1 MSQAQAAVAATG
13 DHGLKKHEI
22 KVSTVVFMIFCLVA
36 AGCYGIEEM
45 IPECGPGLT
54 IIMLCVL
61 PFVWGLPFGLVA
73 SELGS
78 VRPQEG
84 GYYKWVQ
91 EALGEFWGFQAGWWR
106 TISIYIDNTSYVILA
121 GGYAATVWDMGI
133 GGEFALKFCMIAIFT
148 LINIRGVK
156 DVGWVST
163 VLSILVMV
171 AFGVVALCGFI
182 NWGGDAET
190 ASTISFQLTP
200 EPAEGISDWFFY
212 IAGGISIGMWMYSG
226 YESMSTIAGEVAN
239 PQVIPKGTLVTIPLI
254 MAVYIL
260 PTTAGLGS
268 LGQWD
273 NWGTEPGTV
282 GYADVVSHFWGP
294 IWGIIFVIVAILA
307 QCSIYNTYIASG
319 SRGFFALADDHLTP
333 PVMVKVDKKFGV
345 PYVAVLSVGIFN
357 LIFCM
362 FPFGFIIVLDVA
374 LLLSSYVMVYIS
386 EMILRRRIPEEDYLF
401 RIPGGNG
408 LISVICIVPICVAI
422 FAFFVNGSDYYLGG
436 MIGLLTGPILY
447 FIWRRMYGGLSKKD
461 PEAFVMNPKT
471 KLAVG
476 DTRRISF
483 LLLIITIMNI
493 IALAF
498 EPWYEGWGTED
509 AWEAGDYFDGILEAA
524 NVDVIVGTIKIILW
538 IVTIVCAI
546 ACILIYLLSKKV
558 EPSKEEIRAA
568 FKKSCDAIGARHNK
582 ELEQMIA
589 EGEIAEA
596 AEAVEKAAEAAKEN
610 DPKA

>member
-1 MSQAQAAVAATG
+1 MSEQVKTHAV
-13 DHGLKKHEI
+13 DVDEHGLKKHDI

-45 IPECGPGLT
+45 LPECGPGLT

-133 GGEFALKFCMIAIFT
+133 PAEFALKFAMIAIFT
-148 LINIRGVK
+148 IINIRGVK
-156 DVGWVST
+156 DVGIVST
-163 VLSILVMV
+163 ILSILVMV
-171 AFGVVALCGFI
+171 AFGLVAICGFL

-200 EPAEGISDWFFY
+200 EPAEGIGDWFFY

-239 PQVIPKGTLVTIPLI
+239 PQVIPKGTIITVPLI

-260 PTTAGLGS
+260 PTIAGVGS

-273 NWGTEPGTV
+273 NWGTDGGCV

-294 IWGIIFVIVAILA
+294 AFGIIFVVVAILA

-319 SRGFFALADDHLTP
+319 SRGFFSLADDHLAP
-333 PVMVKVDKKFGV
+333 PVLVKCDKKHGV
-345 PYVAVLSVGIFN
+345 PYISVLSVGIFN
-357 LIFCM
+357 LLFCM
-362 FPFGFIIVLDVA
+362 FPFGFIIVLDVS
-374 LLLSSYVMVYIS
+374 LLIASYAMVYIS
-386 EMILRRRIPEEDYLF
+386 AMILRRRIPREEYVF
-401 RIPGGNG
+401 RIPGGYG
-408 LISVICIVPICVAI
+408 FLCLICIVPICVALLAYFI
-422 FAFFVNGSDYYLGG
+422 NGSDYYLGG
-436 MIGLLTGPILY
+436 MVGILSGPVLY
-447 FIWRRMYGGLSKKD
+447 FIWRRKYGGLTKKD
-461 PEAFVMNPKT
+461 SEQFPTNKKT
-471 KLAVG
+471 GLAVG
-476 DTRRISF
+476 DTKRMAF
-483 LLLIITIMNI
+483 LFMMMTIMNI
-493 IALAF
+493 IALFF

-509 AWEAGDYFDGILEAA
+509 AWESGDYFDGILE
-524 NVDVIVGTIKIILW
+524 NVDVNSIVGAIQTGLYIL
-538 IVTIVCAI
+538 TAVCAI
-546 ACILIYLLSKKV
+546 LMIVFFFVYRKV
-558 EPSKEEIRAA
+558 EP
-568 FKKSCDAIGARHNK
+568 KK
-582 ELEQMIA
+582 
-589 EGEIAEA
+589 
-596 AEAVEKAAEAAKEN
+596 AK
-610 DPKA
+610 

>member
-1 MSQAQAAVAATG
+1 MSQAQAAVAQTG
-13 DHGLKKHEI
+13 EHGLKKHEI

-121 GGYAATVWDMGI
+121 GGYAATVWDMNI

-171 AFGVVALCGFI
+171 AFGVVALCGFL
-182 NWGGDAET
+182 NWGGDAVTAET
-190 ASTISFQLTP
+190 VSFRITP
-200 EPAEGISDWFFY
+200 EPAESISDWFFY

-268 LGQWD
+268 LGQWED
-273 NWGTEPGTV
+273 WGTDGDCV
-282 GYADVVSHFWGP
+282 GYADVVAHFWGP
-294 IWGIIFVIVAILA
+294 AWGIVFVIVAILA

-461 PEAFVMNPKT
+461 PEAFVMNPRT

-483 LLLIITIMNI
+483 LLLIITIMNF

-524 NVDVIVGTIKIILW
+524 NVDVIVGTIKIVLW
-538 IVTIVCAI
+538 VVTIICAI

-568 FKKSCDAIGARHNK
+568 FKKSCDAISARHNK
-582 ELEQMIA
+582 ELEEMIR
-589 EGEIAEA
+589 EEEVAEA
-596 AEAVEKAAEAAKEN
+596 ADAIERAAAAAEEEGPDK
-610 DPKA
+610 

>member
-1 MSQAQAAVAATG
+1 MSEQVKTHVVEV
-13 DHGLKKHEI
+13 DEHGLKKHDI

-45 IPECGPGLT
+45 LPSCGPGLT

-133 GGEFALKFCMIAIFT
+133 PAEFALKFAMIAIFT

-156 DVGWVST
+156 DVGIAST
-163 VLSILVMV
+163 ILSILVMV
-171 AFGVVALCGFI
+171 AFGVVAICGFI

-200 EPAEGISDWFFY
+200 EPAEGIGDWFFY

-226 YESMSTIAGEVAN
+226 YESMSTIAGEVSN
-239 PQVIPKGTLVTIPLI
+239 PQVIPKGTIITVPLI

-260 PTTAGLGS
+260 PTIAGVGS

-273 NWGTEPGTV
+273 NWGTEGDCV

-294 IWGIIFVIVAILA
+294 AFGVIFVIVAILA

-319 SRGFFALADDHLTP
+319 SRGFFSLADDHLAP
-333 PVMVKVDKKFGV
+333 PVLVKCDKKFGV
-345 PYVAVLSVGIFN
+345 PYISVLSVGIFN

-362 FPFGFIIVLDVA
+362 FPFGFIIVLDVS
-374 LLLSSYVMVYIS
+374 LLIASYAMVYIS
-386 EMILRRRIPEEDYLF
+386 AMILRKRIPAEEYVF
-401 RIPGGNG
+401 RIPGGYG
-408 LISVICIVPICVAI
+408 FLCLICIVPICVAFLAYFI
-422 FAFFVNGSDYYLGG
+422 NGSDYYLGG
-436 MIGLLTGPILY
+436 MIGILSGPVLY
-447 FIWRRMYGGLSKKD
+447 FIWRRKYGGLTVKEPGRFPTNKK
-461 PEAFVMNPKT
+461 T
-471 KLAVG
+471 GLAVG
-476 DTRRISF
+476 DTKRMAF
-483 LLLIITIMNI
+483 LFMLMTCMNI
-493 IALAF
+493 IALFF

-509 AWEAGDYFDGILEAA
+509 AWESGDYFDGILE
-524 NVDVIVGTIKIILW
+524 NLDVNSIVGAIQTGLYIL
-538 IVTIVCAI
+538 TAVCAI
-546 ACILIYLLSKKV
+546 LMIVFYFLYKKV
-558 EPSKEEIRAA
+558 EP
-568 FKKSCDAIGARHNK
+568 KK
-582 ELEQMIA
+582 
-589 EGEIAEA
+589 
-596 AEAVEKAAEAAKEN
+596 
-610 DPKA
+610 

>member
-1 MSQAQAAVAATG
+1 
-13 DHGLKKHEI
+13 
-22 KVSTVVFMIFCLVA
+22 
-36 AGCYGIEEM
+36 
-45 IPECGPGLT
+45 
-54 IIMLCVL
+54 
-61 PFVWGLPFGLVA
+61 
-73 SELGS
+73 
-78 VRPQEG
+78 
-84 GYYKWVQ
+84 
-91 EALGEFWGFQAGWWR
+91 
-106 TISIYIDNTSYVILA
+106 
-121 GGYAATVWDMGI
+121 
-133 GGEFALKFCMIAIFT
+133 
-148 LINIRGVK
+148 
-156 DVGWVST
+156 
-163 VLSILVMV
+163 
-171 AFGVVALCGFI
+171 
-182 NWGGDAET
+182 
-190 ASTISFQLTP
+190 
-200 EPAEGISDWFFY
+200 
-212 IAGGISIGMWMYSG
+212 
-226 YESMSTIAGEVAN
+226 MSTIAGEVAN

-386 EMILRRRIPEEDYLF
+386 AMILRHRIPEEDYIF

-408 LISVICIVPICVAI
+408 LLKVICIVPICVAI

-461 PEAFVMNPKT
+461 PEAFVMNPRT

-524 NVDVIVGTIKIILW
+524 NVDVIVGTIKIVLW
-538 IVTIVCAI
+538 IVTIICAI

-558 EPSKEEIRAA
+558 EPSKEEIKLA
-568 FKKSCDAIGARHNK
+568 FQKSCDAISARHNK
-582 ELEQMIA
+582 ELQEM
-589 EGEIAEA
+589 EA
-596 AEAVEKAAEAAKEN
+596 AIAAEEVAEKAVEEVPKE
-610 DPKA
+610 

>member
-1 MSQAQAAVAATG
+1 MSQQQAVATTAE
-13 DHGLKKHEI
+13 HGLKKVNI
-22 KVSTVVFMIFCLVA
+22 RVSTVVFMIFCLVA

-54 IIMLCVL
+54 IILLCVL

-148 LINIRGVK
+148 LVNIRGVK
-156 DVGWVST
+156 EVGSVST

-171 AFGVVALCGFI
+171 AFGLVAVCGFL
-182 NWGGDAET
+182 NWGGDAAT
-190 ASTISFQLTP
+190 AETISFRITP
-200 EPAEGISDWFFY
+200 EPAEGLGDWFFY

-226 YESMSTIAGEVAN
+226 YESLSTLAGEIAN
-239 PQVIPKGTLVTIPLI
+239 PQVIPKGTLVTIPII
-254 MAVYIL
+254 MATYIL
-260 PTTAGLGS
+260 PTVAGLGA

-273 NWGTEPGTV
+273 IWGTDGESV
-282 GYADVVSHFWGP
+282 GYADVVAHFWGAG
-294 IWGIIFVIVAILA
+294 WGIVFVVVAILA
-307 QCSIYNTYIASG
+307 QCSIYNTYITSG
-319 SRGFFALADDHLTP
+319 SRGFFALADDNLTP
-333 PVMVKVDKKFGV
+333 KVMVKCSERGV
-345 PYVAVLSVGIFN
+345 PYISVLSVGIFN

-374 LLLSSYVMVYIS
+374 LLLASYIMVYIS
-386 EMILRRRIPEEDYLF
+386 CMILRHRIPEEKYSF
-401 RIPGGNG
+401 RIPGGKS
-408 LISVICIVPICVAI
+408 LLKVICIVPICVAL
-422 FAFFVNGSDYYLGG
+422 FAFFINGSDYYLGG
-436 MIGLLTGPILY
+436 IIGIISGPVLY
-447 FIWRRMYGGLSKKD
+447 LIWRRMYGGLSAKNPD
-461 PEAFVMNPKT
+461 AFTMNPRT

-483 LLLIITIMNI
+483 LLLIVTIMNI
-493 IALAF
+493 VALAF
-498 EPWYEGWGTED
+498 EPWYEGWGTDD

-524 NVDVIVGTIKIILW
+524 NVDTIVGTIKIILW
-538 IVTIVCAI
+538 IVTIVCAL
-546 ACILIYLLSKKV
+546 ACIIIYLLSKKI
-558 EPSKEEIRAA
+558 EPSKEECKAA
-568 FKKSCDAIGARHNK
+568 FRRSCDYISDKFNA
-582 ELEQMIA
+582 ELDEELA
-589 EGEIAEA
+589 LR
-596 AEAVEKAAEAAKEN
+596 AEAVAELEAEKEA
-610 DPKA
+610 KA